1 MRILYGVVGEGMGH
15 AIRSRVII
23 DHLVAQGN
31 DVEVVVSG
39 RAHDYLKAREG
50 DHLGVNRIWGLTI
63 VYEDNEV
70 RNFRTVLQ
78 NLKGAVAGGW
88 PRNVLSYFQLA
99 DEFRPDVVISDF
111 ESWSFLYGKM
121 HGIPVLSID
130 NMQILPRC
138 THPPE
143 VLAGHELD
151 FQLAKSVVKAKLP
164 GCFHYLVTTF
174 FYPPI
179 RKPRTTLHPPAL
191 RPEIVDATPE
201 RGEHLLV
208 YQTSTS
214 NTELPE
220 LLRAC
225 ARECRVYGLRRDL
238 TEEVTE
244 GNVRYEPFS
253 ETAFVEDLRTARAV
267 IANGGFTL
275 LSEAV
280 YLHKPVLA
288 LPVKKQFEQVLN
300 ARYLQREGFGVSCEE
315 ELDGKQLGAF
325 LDRVPE
331 FELALAHYAQ
341 DGNAALLSAVD
352 VQLARAVT
360 ERSAG
365 AVEGW

>member
-23 DHLVAQGN
+23 DHLVSQGN
-31 DVEVVVSG
+31 EVEVVVSG
-39 RAHDYLKAREG
+39 RAHDYLKARER
-50 DHLGVNRIWGLTI
+50 DRLGVNRIWGLTI

-70 RNFRTVLQ
+70 QSFRTVLQ

-88 PRNVLSYFQLA
+88 PRNVLSYFRLA
-99 DEFRPDVVISDF
+99 DEFQPDVVVSDF
-111 ESWSFLYGKM
+111 ESWSYLYAKT
-121 HGIPVLSID
+121 HRIPVVSID
-130 NMQILPRC
+130 NMQILARC

-151 FQLAKSVVKAKLP
+151 FQLAKGVVKAKLP

-174 FYPPI
+174 FYPPL
-179 RKPRTTLHPPAL
+179 RKPRTSLHPPAL
-191 RPEIVDATPE
+191 RPEIVSARSE

-214 NTELPE
+214 NAELPE

-225 ARECRVYGLRRDL
+225 ARECRVYGLRREL

-244 GNVRYEPFS
+244 GNLRYKPFS

-267 IANGGFTL
+267 VANGGFTL

-288 LPVKKQFEQVLN
+288 VPVKRQFEQVLN
-300 ARYLQREGFGVSCEE
+300 ARYLQREGFGLGCEE
-315 ELDGKQLGAF
+315 ELDGRQLGAF
-325 LDRVPE
+325 LDRLDE
-331 FELALAHYAQ
+331 FELALTQYRQ
-341 DGNAALLSAVD
+341 DGNATLLAAVD
-352 VQLARAVT
+352 AQLARAVT
-360 ERSAG
+360 EHRAG
-365 AVEGW
+365 SDDGW